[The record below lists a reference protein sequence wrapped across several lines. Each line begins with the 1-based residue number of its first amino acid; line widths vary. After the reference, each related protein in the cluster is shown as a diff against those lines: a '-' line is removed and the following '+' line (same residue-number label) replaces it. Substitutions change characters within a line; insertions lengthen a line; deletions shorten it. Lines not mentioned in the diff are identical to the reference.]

1 MIQASSQ
8 AYLNDQVF
16 TADRYSDS
24 FTWTNMC
31 HALSVELLTCSDA
44 LRLIGISGVIPGVLG
59 GPQWWMMIYADLLP

>member
-8 AYLNDQVF
+8 AYFNDQIF

-31 HALSVELLTCSDA
+31 HALHVELLTRSDA
-44 LRLIGISGVIPGVLG
+44 LRLISFSGVVPGVLG
-59 GPQWWMMIYADLLP
+59 GPQWQMMIYADLLP